1 MFRDHKAA
9 AGEICIC
16 TYTNIQFQIQ
26 KCSSLVSEKNAKLY
40 WIDQQPDL
48 NTSFVQI
55 SDTEDI
61 EIKGE
66 NTFCL
71 VILRHFHNKIYADES

>member
-1 MFRDHKAA
+1 M
-9 AGEICIC
+9 
-16 TYTNIQFQIQ
+16 
-26 KCSSLVSEKNAKLY
+26 SEKNAKLY

>member
-1 MFRDHKAA
+1 M
-9 AGEICIC
+9 
-16 TYTNIQFQIQ
+16 
-26 KCSSLVSEKNAKLY
+26 SEKNAKLY

-61 EIKGE
+61 EIKASGRE
-66 NTFCL
+66 Y
-71 VILRHFHNKIYADES
+71 ILLSYTETLP